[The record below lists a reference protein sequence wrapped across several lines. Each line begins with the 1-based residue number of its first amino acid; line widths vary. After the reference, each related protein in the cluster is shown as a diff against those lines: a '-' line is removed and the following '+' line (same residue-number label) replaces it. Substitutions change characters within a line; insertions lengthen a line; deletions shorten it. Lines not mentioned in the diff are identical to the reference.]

1 MRNLREI
8 IKNLYI
14 FEWFD
19 KDFLEKIFRKSEV
32 EYFQKW
38 STVIK
43 QWEKPEKTYI
53 IIEWIVSVNKDSE
66 QINTIFEWD
75 IFWEIAWVTNS
86 KRNATIVAETDLELL
101 TFDKNTLLEI
111 LKNNPNWEVIQ
122 KTILNRIIMN
132 NKKRKYE

>member
-1 MRNLREI
+1 MGNLREI

-19 KDFLEKIFRKSEV
+19 SEFLEKIFRRSEV

-38 STVIK
+38 STIIK
-43 QWEKPEKTYI
+43 EWEKSQKAYI
-53 IIEWIVSVNKDSE
+53 LIEWIVSVYINQE
-66 QINTIFEWD
+66 QVNTIFQWD
-75 IFWEIAWVTNS
+75 IFWEIAWIFNS
-86 KRNATIVAETDLELL
+86 KRSATIIAETDIEAL

-111 LKNNPNWEVIQ
+111 LKNNPNWEIIQ

-132 NKKRKYE
+132 NQKQ